1 MSADSRGASNCEE
14 GGLGD
19 CFGEYT
25 VFKKYQKMENSV
37 QKPCGMRKIRVFVK
51 LSESGVSLR
60 KIFLKIYNLFILF

>member
-25 VFKKYQKMENSV
+25 VFEKYQKMG
-37 QKPCGMRKIRVFVK
+37 KRCVK
-51 LSESGVSLR
+51 ALR
-60 KIFLKIYNLFILF
+60 NAKNTCFCEIK

>member
-25 VFKKYQKMENSV
+25 VFKKYQKTE
-37 QKPCGMRKIRVFVK
+37 KWCAKA
-51 LSESGVSLR
+51 LR
-60 KIFLKIYNLFILF
+60 NAKNTCFREIK